1 MTPAQRR
8 LAWFIAVGCVAAAV
22 HFGVVVALVQ
32 RTGLSPLWANC
43 AAWGV
48 ALGVSFAG
56 HWRLSFADQQAP
68 LGRAARRFVALSAAG
83 FAVNETVYALLLRY
97 STAGYQAALA
107 ITLALV
113 AVGTFLLSRHWAF
126 RGSSGA
132 GP

>member
-8 LAWFIAVGCVAAAV
+8 LAWFIAVGCVAAGV
-22 HFGVVVALVQ
+22 HFSGVVALVQ
-32 RTGLSPLWANC
+32 LMGMPPLWANC
-43 AAWGV
+43 AAWV
-48 ALGVSFAG
+48 MALGVSFAG